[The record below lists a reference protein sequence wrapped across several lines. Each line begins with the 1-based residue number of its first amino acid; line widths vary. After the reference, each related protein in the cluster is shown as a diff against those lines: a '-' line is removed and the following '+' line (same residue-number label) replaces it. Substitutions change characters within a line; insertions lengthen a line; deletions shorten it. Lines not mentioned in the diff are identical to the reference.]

1 MCIFTHTIFN
11 IILIYSDICATSSA
25 VSLIVGV
32 SKALHTLMASIGL
45 ETKLLIISE
54 MASRAQSSNIT
65 LAPRKDP
72 SSLKSMIREYISSPM
87 IRKGGVIRK

>member
-1 MCIFTHTIFN
+1 MCHVFGRIVDCWRVDGFTYTNGFN
-11 IILIYSDICATSSA
+11 
-25 VSLIVGV
+25 
-32 SKALHTLMASIGL
+32 LMASIGL

>member
-1 MCIFTHTIFN
+1 MCHVFGRIVDCWRVEGFTYTNGFN
-11 IILIYSDICATSSA
+11 
-25 VSLIVGV
+25 
-32 SKALHTLMASIGL
+32 LMASIGL